1 MADDASIKTVNE
13 SMQNALNRD
22 FVRLFNSICEA
33 NDLPCTSDALNY
45 LPHIDIQNL
54 TLQLLLDLEHSA
66 ICELT
71 PRYSR
76 AAALHNI
83 QKLKSAVL
91 SEGFDLSLVQPIL
104 ASAIACTPDNDLWE
118 SINDA
123 VTEYTHASSQQ
134 TQRVHNTSSF
144 ATLSEHHQYIDQI
157 LKAEIGPLYVGIPQF
172 YSAFFGC
179 VSGLQ
184 EASRAVF
191 GRCMEG
197 RNPLFVADRWEG
209 WPGDANQEDVLTWL
223 SDLTDK
229 LADLSKDYRPE
240 SAQLRRPLARPNK
253 PIQGSTEER
262 KLDIGFVSD
271 INAGKD
277 TKCLWAE
284 ILVPGVLKSNPA
296 ADTAAK
302 TWLDLGRSAR
312 EVLAAQDTRRFV
324 LGFAICGSFMRTWTF
339 DRLEGVASD
348 RFDINTNGL
357 QFVFS
362 VLGFLWISDEQYWF
376 DPTII
381 ITEDGRRFIEIE
393 QNGEVQRLF
402 LEGVIKRTPCIA
414 GRATTCWKAYR
425 EDDPGIPLVV
435 KDSWQDTE
443 HDEEGRLLQE
453 ATNAGHCLRSW
464 TVDDVRYNIRGGL
477 DIRTATTLHHSEQA
491 EAPSAGAS
499 VANSQHKGQS
509 TDRPNIERPYSQDRA
524 FLPPSK
530 RPRLSSP
537 NDISE
542 KPSNR
547 IHRRVI
553 MRDYGKPIYTASTH
567 SILLAAL
574 EGCITGHQSLH
585 KAGILHRD
593 ISPHNLMINENK
605 NNNNNPFW
613 PAFLIDLDL
622 AIKEQRDIPAPE
634 SNGSKTGTRPFM
646 AIGALMGEKHSFM
659 HDLESFFWVIF
670 WICVH
675 YEAPGSKGRR
685 RTVAIFD
692 RWNFIDTDD
701 LAVMKQGFVFT
712 EVDFLRCA
720 DKYFTLYYK
729 PLVSCV
735 NALRKVVFPNGHR
748 WTVEDLGLYERMKE
762 VLRAG
767 REDGIDMLC

>member
-13 SMQNALNRD
+13 N
-22 FVRLFNSICEA
+22 
-33 NDLPCTSDALNY
+33 
-45 LPHIDIQNL
+45 IQNL

-453 ATNAGHCLRSW
+453 ATNAG
-464 TVDDVRYNIRGGL
+464 VVNVA
-477 DIRTATTLHHSEQA
+477 RTATTLHHSEQA

-499 VANSQHKGQS
+499 VANAQHKGQS

-574 EGCITGHQSLH
+574 ERCITGHQSLH

-605 NNNNNPFW
+605 NNNNNPSW

-622 AIKEQRDIPAPE
+622 AIREQKDILAPE

-659 HDLESFFWVIF
+659 HDLESFF
-670 WICVH
+670 
-675 YEAPGSKGRR
+675 
-685 RTVAIFD
+685 
-692 RWNFIDTDD
+692 
-701 LAVMKQGFVFT
+701 
-712 EVDFLRCA
+712 
-720 DKYFTLYYK
+720 
-729 PLVSCV
+729 
-735 NALRKVVFPNGHR
+735 
-748 WTVEDLGLYERMKE
+748 
-762 VLRAG
+762 
-767 REDGIDMLC
+767 